1 MDKCTSINLTHE
13 ELIVGPSSSSQSG
26 DFNQLSQGNL
36 EDKQKSQI
44 WLSQSNPFNSSNP
57 WSIPSNKGLETK
69 EERNKRKHDNTNWPQ
84 DNTLTNQKNSK
95 ESITNLITQSN
106 KKVSKD
112 VHEIKKINDVISIST
127 RLDTIFNRCR
137 KVLPSVKR
145 ILIDKRTHSS
155 DYSCIYSRKEN
166 IKNMIELFDVTSA
179 HHQTTSVP
187 GYNP

>member
-13 ELIVGPSSSSQSG
+13 ELIVGPSSSQSG

-84 DNTLTNQKNSK
+84 DNTLTNQKK
-95 ESITNLITQSN
+95 LQREY
-106 KKVSKD
+106 
-112 VHEIKKINDVISIST
+112 H
-127 RLDTIFNRCR
+127 
-137 KVLPSVKR
+137 
-145 ILIDKRTHSS
+145 
-155 DYSCIYSRKEN
+155 
-166 IKNMIELFDVTSA
+166 
-179 HHQTTSVP
+179 
-187 GYNP
+187 